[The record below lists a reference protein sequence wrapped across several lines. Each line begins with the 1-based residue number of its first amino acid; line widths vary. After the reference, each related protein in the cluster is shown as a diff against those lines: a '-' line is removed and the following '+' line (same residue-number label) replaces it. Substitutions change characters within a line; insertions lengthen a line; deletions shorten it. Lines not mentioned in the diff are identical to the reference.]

1 MICYIQQEEIYN
13 SSTYDDRL
21 NHLEAESSATTLE
34 QDLNFIRSVILTIYG
49 VDKSNYDNKWYKV
62 PFFTLKYLYDTVEN
76 IRTTIDTIIGQMGG
90 GSGSQTLDDFEVEH
104 YSGRENIN
112 LRGQH
117 KSITARGTL
126 TVYESS
132 LLKNGVTVE
141 ITDPLSDALWV
152 KGKAKVDDSLTTNI
166 AIINS
171 LNINHSINAP
181 TATSL
186 LGNTTVSSL
195 LSNNNVLIE
204 GPLNVSGNTVL
215 YGEGTVNNNFIINGN
230 LIISGVIV

>member
-21 NHLEAESSATTLE
+21 NPLEAESSATTLE

-49 VDKSNYDNKWYKV
+49 VDKSDPDNKWYRV

-76 IRTTIDTIIGQMGG
+76 FRTTINTIIDQMNS
-90 GSGSQTLDDFEVEH
+90 GSGSQGFDDFEVEH
-104 YSGRENIN
+104 YSSRENIN

-126 TVYESS
+126 TVYGSS
-132 LLKNGVTVE
+132 TLKNGLTVE
-141 ITDPLSDALWV
+141 ITDPLLDALWV
-152 KGKAKVDDSLTTNI
+152 KGKAKVDDSLTTNG
-166 AIINS
+166 ATINN
-171 LNINHSINAP
+171 LDVNYLINAP

-195 LSNNNVLIE
+195 ISNNDTSI
-204 GPLNVSGNTVL
+204 GGSLNVSGSTTL
-215 YGEGTVNNNFIINGN
+215 FGIGTVNNNFIINGN